1 MKKKIIQRS
10 LIGAPLGVAISYF
23 ITILISVTIGDGNF
37 YPVVPQLITDCGGEL
52 NAVIIQALCS
62 LVYGAVFA
70 GSTVIWE
77 KENWSI
83 LRMTVTHLIV
93 ISVSTLPIAY
103 VMRWI
108 PHNVIGFIIYC
119 AVFFGIYFI
128 IWITQYAFIKRQLNQ
143 LNKVVENKH

>member
-62 LVYGAVFA
+62 LVYGAVFG
-70 GSTVIWE
+70 GSSAIWE
-77 KENWSI
+77 NENWSI
-83 LRMTVTHLIV
+83 LRMTVTHLII

-103 VMRWI
+103 VMHWI
-108 PHNVIGFIIYC
+108 PHNVIGFFIYC